1 MTRPKPKRPAP
12 DAPRYRAESDPHIS
26 RAINRF
32 QRAVGDKA
40 CQGTIPAYES
50 DEAFEAYTAIDNELD
65 AAKANLLRVIDRRMN
80 K

>member
-12 DAPRYRAESDPHIS
+12 DTPRYRAESDPHLS

-32 QRAVGDKA
+32 QRAVEA
-40 CQGTIPAYES
+40 
-50 DEAFEAYTAIDNELD
+50 EAFSGSMHPDDSIDILDELD
-65 AAKANLLRVIDRRMN
+65 AAKASLLRVVNRRVN